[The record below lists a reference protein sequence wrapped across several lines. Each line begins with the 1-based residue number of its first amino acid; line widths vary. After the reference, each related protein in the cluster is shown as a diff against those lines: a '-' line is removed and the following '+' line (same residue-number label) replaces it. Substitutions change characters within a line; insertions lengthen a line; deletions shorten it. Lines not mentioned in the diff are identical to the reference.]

1 MQMLEYLQG
10 EEHKKKPLVLHGFSV
25 GGYVYAD
32 TIYTI
37 ISNPDKY
44 GKSKLCAYI
53 FWNLAGCV
61 IIFRRTMTCLCYR
74 SIQVLSIYGLRDNN
88 LT

>member
-44 GKSKLCAYI
+44 GKPIWY
-53 FWNLAGCV
+53 
-61 IIFRRTMTCLCYR
+61 M
-74 SIQVLSIYGLRDNN
+74 
-88 LT
+88 

>member
-1 MQMLEYLQG
+1 MSNTASMQMLEYLQG

-44 GKSKLCAYI
+44 GKPI
-53 FWNLAGCV
+53 W
-61 IIFRRTMTCLCYR
+61 
-74 SIQVLSIYGLRDNN
+74 
-88 LT
+88 